1 MESLVE
7 KFRLSFDFLEL
18 YVEVG
23 DILGIG
29 IFFENKRFLN
39 IFVEFMVD
47 WVDIKLV
54 MFGNYVSWVK
64 NNNVMIVDSVI
75 KELENIFVEL
85 LNIVEGNFLG
95 ELKDFGK

>member
-95 ELKDFGK
+95 EFKDFGK

>member
-1 MESLVE
+1 MVE

-95 ELKDFGK
+95 EFKDFGK

>member
-47 WVDIKLV
+47 WVDIKWV